1 MKNSSTLFFI
11 ILFIHTFLG
20 FSQELEFGK
29 PVKFGSQINSN
40 GEEINPIMSSD
51 GKTLYFVRAFHPK
64 NTGGQFAGSDIWVAN
79 RNGRGQWLASS
90 NKLKKWNN
98 RDNNS
103 VIGISKDHSRIYLL
117 NAYSKKIGISFSN
130 KVSSDWT
137 EPQQIS
143 IPGINSKDFV
153 GFYINPDQDVLLISM
168 NDKSSIGQEDIYVSL
183 KDSLNNWSPPLNI
196 GSAINTEGFEISPF
210 LSQDKKR
217 LYFSSDGH
225 SGFGDAD
232 VYVSERLYE
241 SWTVWSKPRNLGKGI
256 NSEKFDSYFSIYGDS
271 IAYFSSNR
279 DSELSDIYQVKVGK
293 RKPEAL
299 TPKDE
304 IAYLSDEEIR
314 KFSTKSYQ
322 NTITFT
328 NKSTELSSLH
338 KDQLNT
344 LVNILI
350 RNKDLRVRALIK
362 STSGQEELERF
373 QTRLLA
379 ILDYLKNSGVEGARI
394 SFGSD
399 NSVVSPSALSE
410 VVIIK
415 LYR

>member
-1 MKNSSTLFFI
+1 MKKSILFFFV
-11 ILFIHTFLG
+11 LFIQTFLAHT
-20 FSQELEFGK
+20 QELQFGK
-29 PVKFGSQINSN
+29 PVKFGSQVNSN

-51 GKTLYFVRAFHPK
+51 GKTFYFVRAFHPK

-90 NKLKKWNN
+90 NKFKKWNN
-98 RDNNS
+98 QDNNS
-103 VIGISKDHSRIYLL
+103 VIGISKDHSVIYLL
-117 NAYSKKIGISFSN
+117 NAYSKKTGISFSN

-137 EPQQIS
+137 EPKLIS
-143 IPGINSKDFV
+143 IPDINSKDFV
-153 GFYINPDQDVLLISM
+153 GFYINPDQNVLLISM

-183 KDSLNNWSPPLNI
+183 KDSLNNWSSPLNI
-196 GSAINTEGFEISPF
+196 GSTVNTEGFEISPF
-210 LSQDKKR
+210 LSQDKMR

-241 SWTVWSKPRNLGKGI
+241 RWTVWSKPKNLGKGI

-279 DSELSDIYQVKVGK
+279 DSELADIYQVKVDK

-304 IAYLSDEEIR
+304 INYLSDEEIR
-314 KFSTKSYQ
+314 KLSTRSFQ
-322 NTITFT
+322 NTITF
-328 NKSTELSSLH
+328 NENSVELSFLH
-338 KDQLNT
+338 KEQLNNLVST
-344 LVNILI
+344 LIK
-350 RNKDLRVRALIK
+350 NKDLRARLSVK
-362 STSGQEELERF
+362 SAKAQGELERF
-373 QTRLLA
+373 QSRLLA
-379 ILDYLKNSGVEGARI
+379 VLNYLKNAGVEGTRVT
-394 SFGSD
+394 FGSD
-399 NSVVSPSALSE
+399 SDTESAGALRE